1 MLVTRPAAEDPHWV
15 AGLQAHGLDAVA
27 LPLIAIGPAADPR
40 PVHAAWA
47 GLGDYAALMF
57 VSGNAV
63 AQFFA
68 QKPASLDVEW
78 SDAAVKTRAW
88 STGPGTSRALRQAG
102 LSSGQIDAPADD
114 APQFDSEALW
124 ARIGD
129 RVWPGQRVL
138 IVRGSDSAGQGA
150 GRDWLADRLAGAGVR
165 VERLVAYQRLA
176 PVLAG
181 RERALAQAAA
191 ADGSVWLFS
200 SSEAI
205 SNLVS
210 QLPEQDWA
218 RARAVATHHRIAET
232 ARRLGFGVV
241 CESRPTLDSVLASI
255 KSMNESRARPQDRL
269 GR

>member
-15 AGLQAHGLDAVA
+15 AGLQAHGMDAVA
-27 LPLIAIGPAADPR
+27 LPLIAIGPAADSR

-47 GLGDYAALMF
+47 RLGDYAAVMF

-68 QKPASLDVEW
+68 QKPSTPGVEW
-78 SDAAVKTRAW
+78 SEPAIRTRAW

-102 LSSGQIDAPADD
+102 LSPGQIDAPADES
-114 APQFDSEALW
+114 PQFDSEALW
-124 ARIGD
+124 ARVGA
-129 RVWPGQRVL
+129 RVLRGQRVL

-150 GRDWLADRLAGAGVR
+150 GRDWLAERLAGAGVQ
-165 VERLVAYQRLA
+165 VDRLVAYQRLA

-181 RERALAQAAA
+181 QQLALAQAAA

-205 SNLVS
+205 ANLVS
-210 QLPEQDWA
+210 RLPAQDWGL
-218 RARAVATHHRIAET
+218 ARAVATHHRIAET

-241 CESRPTLDSVLASI
+241 CESRPTLDAVLASI
-255 KSMNESRARPQDRL
+255 KSLNESRARPQDRQ
-269 GR
+269 GS